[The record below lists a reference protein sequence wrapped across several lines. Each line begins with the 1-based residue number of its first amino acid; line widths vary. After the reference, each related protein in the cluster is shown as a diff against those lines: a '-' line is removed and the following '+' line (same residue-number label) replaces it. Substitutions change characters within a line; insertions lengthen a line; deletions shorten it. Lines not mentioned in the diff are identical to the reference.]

1 MNKKILINIIG
12 AIFIFLIG
20 FIIHNLYD
28 LFPNILIS
36 IISPVNESIFEHIKL
51 IFTSYIIWLIVKYF
65 IYKNNNL
72 EENNLILKE
81 VITTLFSIIL
91 FLIIFLPI
99 YNKFGEN
106 LFITLFIY
114 FISITI
120 SQILNYFITIKK
132 ESRILD
138 IIGVGIIIIFYIIT
152 TYLTY
157 KPPINDF
164 FLDPTNN
171 SYGLNK

>member
-28 LFPNILIS
+28 WFPNILIN
-36 IISPVNESIFEHIKL
+36 IISPVNESIFDHIKL

>member
-28 LFPNILIS
+28 WFPNIFIS

-99 YNKFGEN
+99 N
-106 LFITLFIY
+106 LEKIY
-114 FISITI
+114 LLLCLY
-120 SQILNYFITIKK
+120 IL
-132 ESRILD
+132 
-138 IIGVGIIIIFYIIT
+138 
-152 TYLTY
+152 
-157 KPPINDF
+157 
-164 FLDPTNN
+164 
-171 SYGLNK
+171 

>member
-28 LFPNILIS
+28 WFPNILIS

-138 IIGVGIIIIFYIIT
+138 IIGVGIIIIFYIIII
-152 TYLTY
+152 YLTY

>member
-28 LFPNILIS
+28 WFPNILIS